1 MKKTPKESKIG
12 EILEDPEIIEHE
24 CKEEE
29 YKQANLRALAD
40 YKNLEHRMDSERQR
54 MRDTVKKN
62 IIMELFPVLDN
73 MNQAAIF
80 TQDPGLSMVSTTF
93 TQALNNLGVSEIALE
108 GQPFDPEIAEAVEVV
123 AGKEDNIVT
132 KVVEK
137 AYGLNGKVVRHGKV
151 TVSRIQ

>member
-29 YKQANLRALAD
+29 YKQAYLRAIAD

-80 TQDPGLSMVSTTF
+80 TKDPGLSMVSTTF

-123 AGKEDNIVT
+123 AGTEDNIVT
-132 KVVEK
+132 KIVEK
-137 AYGLNGKVVRHGKV
+137 AYALNGQVVRHGKV